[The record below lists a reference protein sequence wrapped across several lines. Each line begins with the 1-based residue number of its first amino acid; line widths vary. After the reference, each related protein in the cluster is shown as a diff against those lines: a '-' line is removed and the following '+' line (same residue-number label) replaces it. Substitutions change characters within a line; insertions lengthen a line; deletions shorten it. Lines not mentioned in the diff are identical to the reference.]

1 MLRIASS
8 LVVGAVVT
16 FAIGNS
22 VAAPVSR
29 SAPDNSL
36 APLGQRALEALKA
49 PELAVS
55 RCMLSPVFSS
65 DNATVAISTDRVF
78 MSNDVLIAIANEPV
92 DPTAKMGVRD
102 LLMKHTPTEK
112 LPVKV
117 RRVGAELT
125 VNAACTD
132 SKPFYDLFLEAAYAA
147 SNSDAATCADKM
159 TAAGQLHG
167 FNFGA
172 AELSFQCR
180 RVAGRIVGTIAQA
193 QGFYELRRLAILE
206 SAWSPDALGRIRG
219 MILTAVDILQKN
231 NSALLANDLKQ
242 QYDDAVAKSAA
253 PPVTSAA
260 SQQ

>member
-1 MLRIASS
+1 MLPIASS
-8 LVVGAVVT
+8 LVVGTVLSLT
-16 FAIGNS
+16 IGNAI
-22 VAAPVSR
+22 AAPAPKSV
-29 SAPDNSL
+29 PDNNL
-36 APLGQRALEALKA
+36 APIGQRAVEALKA
-49 PELAVS
+49 PELAAS

-78 MSNDVLIAIANEPV
+78 MSNDVLTAIANEPV

-102 LLMKHTPTEK
+102 LLMKHTPTERLAVK
-112 LPVKV
+112 LK
-117 RRVGAELT
+117 RGGSEIT

-132 SKPFYDLFLEAAYAA
+132 SKVFYDLFLEAAYAA
-147 SNSDAATCADKM
+147 SKNDAATCADKM

-180 RVAGRIVGTIAQA
+180 RVAGRIVGTTAQA

-206 SAWSPDALGRIRG
+206 SAWSPDALSKIRG

-242 QYDDAVAKSAA
+242 QYDDAVTKSAA

-260 SQQ
+260 NQR